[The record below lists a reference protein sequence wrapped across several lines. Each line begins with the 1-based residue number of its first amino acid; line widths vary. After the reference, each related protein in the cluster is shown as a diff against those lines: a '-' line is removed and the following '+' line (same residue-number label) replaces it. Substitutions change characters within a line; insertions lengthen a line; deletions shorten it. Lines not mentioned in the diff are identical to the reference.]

1 MTRIAIA
8 AMALIL
14 CLSVCAADA
23 EPPSTV
29 AEATREAL
37 AVDDLLTFRKGLLA
51 GRAARH
57 EIRSPK
63 GIDVLE
69 KVHINGLDQWLS
81 IRGDDSDNPVVLYL
95 HGGPG
100 SVTMP
105 FYYMLPKA
113 WEQKFVMVHWDQRG
127 TGKTRCSN
135 PDYDPADATF
145 EDFYADTVAVVNHL
159 RERLG
164 KKKVIVLGH
173 SWGTIL
179 GLHLARR
186 RPELIHAYVGT
197 GQVVNN
203 WKGED
208 VGYRF
213 LLEEAKRRGDADAE
227 TALQAL
233 APYPSETG
241 MDQKIGVQRYYMQKY
256 GASIRGDLDYL
267 QFFELAF
274 FESPLYSIC
283 DWNGF
288 LKTVF
293 IEDSHRSIR
302 ADMLQPESPVSNF
315 ELYERRYEVPIF
327 FFLGAHDLHTP
338 TSLATKYFD
347 EIAAPAKALVIFEDS
362 AHAATLREGDR
373 FVEEMVRLVRPH
385 ALGTV
390 RSPPRGAH

>member
-1 MTRIAIA
+1 MTGIA
-8 AMALIL
+8 AAAVAFAFVL
-14 CLSVCAADA
+14 CASGCAADV
-23 EPPSTV
+23 ERPSAGVDATS
-29 AEATREAL
+29 EAQ
-37 AVDDLLTFRKGLLA
+37 AVDDLLAFRDGLLGA
-51 GRAARH
+51 TAALR

-63 GIDVLE
+63 GIDALE
-69 KVHINGLDQWLS
+69 KVRINGLDQWLS
-81 IRGDDSDNPVVLYL
+81 IRGDDRDNPVVLYL

-113 WEQKFVMVHWDQRG
+113 WEESFVMVHWDQRG

-135 PDYDPADATF
+135 PDYDPAGATF
-145 EDFYADTVAVVNHL
+145 DDFYADTVAVVNHL

-186 RPELIHAYVGT
+186 QPELIHAYVGT

-213 LLEEAKRRGDADAE
+213 LLEEAARRGDEEGVA
-227 TALQAL
+227 ALQAL

-241 MDQKIGVQRYYMQKY
+241 MDRKIGVQRYYMQKY
-256 GASIRGDLDYL
+256 GASIRGDLGYL

-274 FESPLYSIC
+274 FESPLYSVC

-302 ADMLQPESPVSNF
+302 AEMLQPESPVSNF

-338 TSLATKYFD
+338 TSLAKEYFD
-347 EIAAPAKALVIFEDS
+347 EIDAPAKALVIFEDS

-373 FVEEMVRLVRPH
+373 FVGEMIRLVRPH
-385 ALGTV
+385 AVGDE
-390 RSPPRGAH
+390 SH